1 MAEKDRFRTKK
12 IRVFLSEEELQYAR
26 DKAKSCNLTM
36 SEYIRQ
42 IIKKGIVVKL
52 ETFDIKGMSVEL
64 NRIGTNINQIAK
76 HVNEKGG
83 DYDKEDMQSLI
94 REFNEMVSF
103 CYAKALGMDE
113 EKDAKKYLND
123 IVYMYGIE
131 FIKQYVDDY
140 ENA

>member
-1 MAEKDRFRTKK
+1 
-12 IRVFLSEEELQYAR
+12 
-26 DKAKSCNLTM
+26 M

-42 IIKKGIVVKL
+42 IIFKGLIVKL

-83 DYDKEDMQSLI
+83 DYDKQDMQALI
-94 REFNEMVSF
+94 EEFQEMVSY
-103 CYAKALGMDE
+103 CYAKALGMDA
-113 EKDAKKYLND
+113 EKDATKYLDD

-131 FIKQYVDDY
+131 FIKNYVNDY
-140 ENA
+140 ESS